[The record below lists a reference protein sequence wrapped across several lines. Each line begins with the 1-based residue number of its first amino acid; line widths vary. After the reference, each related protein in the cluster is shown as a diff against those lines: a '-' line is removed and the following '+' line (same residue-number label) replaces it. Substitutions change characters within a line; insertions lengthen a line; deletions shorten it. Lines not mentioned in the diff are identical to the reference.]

1 MRKMS
6 LLEKRICQVLSKSNI
21 DFIQEK
27 CFKDLRN
34 GLYRFDF
41 YIPSQRATI
50 EVQGEQHYTYSK
62 FFYKKRS
69 EFTKAQERDRI
80 KISYCLA
87 HGLKMYCIPF
97 WEVRGILTSQ
107 DIFQEKFLARSK
119 FHNDEVWRL
128 QKNRER

>member
-1 MRKMS
+1 MS

-41 YIPSQRATI
+41 YIPSQRAVI